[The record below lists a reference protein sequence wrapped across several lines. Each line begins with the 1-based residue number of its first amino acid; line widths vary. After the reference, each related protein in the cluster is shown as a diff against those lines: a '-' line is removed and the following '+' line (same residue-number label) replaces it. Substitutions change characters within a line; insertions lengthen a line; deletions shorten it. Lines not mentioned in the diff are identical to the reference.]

1 MSCFVGVGTGAGVGG
16 VIFVVFFL
24 VCFAVCARGVQLCVD
39 GGEGMLFLCVQ
50 VACSGCSIAVF

>member
-1 MSCFVGVGTGAGVGG
+1 MSCFVGTGVVAGVGG

-39 GGEGMLFLCVQ
+39 GCQGMLFLCVQ